1 MNQQAISTSIDAC
14 FHCGEETQV
23 PSRWQVAYQG
33 EQKHVCCAGCKA
45 VSETIIQAGLGDYYD
60 FRTELPDLPPPVF
73 EDQSLQARETLHLYD
88 SDAMQGQ
95 FVTMENGLHTAT
107 LVVEGI
113 SCAAC
118 VWLIEHKL
126 RQLNGVVKCSVNLS
140 SHRLYLEW
148 QQDEIALSL
157 IMEHLLQLGYR
168 VTPFSATQDEAIR
181 EQENKLAIR
190 RLAVAGIGAMQVM
203 MLAVPL
209 YVGMAT
215 QYEFFMRLASM
226 LMALPVVLFSARPF
240 FDAALRS
247 LRTRHLTMDVPV
259 SIAILLAY
267 SASIWSTLNQGVEVY
282 FDSVCMFTFFLLI
295 GRFLEMRARH
305 RMGQAGN
312 NLLTLLPTVGMRIPS
327 QAIDQANID
336 ATSVEPEVIAVE
348 DIQIGDYLLIRP
360 GATIPADGRIYQG
373 ITSVDEAALTGEYLP
388 LAKASGDIVTGGT
401 INIESPIIIQVT
413 ATGAEAKLSTIV
425 RLMDRAQQDRPAIA
439 TLADRLASY
448 FVAAVLI
455 TSVTVYS
462 VWTWLGNHEAFFI
475 ALSVLVVTCP
485 CALSLATPTA
495 LTAATTFLRER
506 GLLISKGH
514 VIETLNSVNRVVFDK
529 TGTLTQGRLGL
540 AGLQVIQPI
549 VDRDNGQVLGEQAL
563 CQLVAALEK
572 NSVHPIAAAFHSMQP
587 MTAVTDIEHYP
598 SQGVEGVWQ
607 GHILRFGRPD
617 FAVAEAPAYPTSGD
631 QGQWLLLSV
640 DDVANTWFQLT
651 DTLRPHAK
659 LLIDR
664 LKQRGLDVDLLSGDP
679 GYAVQHVAN
688 ELGVD
693 NYQKNLTA
701 EDKLE
706 QIRQWQA
713 QGDIILMVG
722 DGINDVPV
730 LAGSDVSVAVNEAS
744 DLAKTSADILLTNGR
759 IDVMDELVGSA
770 KRTRRIIK
778 QNITWALLYNLAALP
793 LAAAGYVPPWAA
805 AIGMSLSSVLVVV
818 NALRLTRA
826 PKRSLAR

>member
-1 MNQQAISTSIDAC
+1 MNKQALAPSVDAC
-14 FHCGEETQV
+14 FHCGEDTPI
-23 PSRWQVAYQG
+23 PSRWQVTYLD
-33 EQKHVCCAGCKA
+33 EQKHVCCGGCKA
-45 VSETIIQAGLGDYYD
+45 VSETIINAGLGDYYN

-73 EDQSLQARETLHLYD
+73 EDQSIQARETLHLYD
-88 SDAMQGQ
+88 SDAMQQQ
-95 FVTMENGLHTAT
+95 FVTIENERQTAT

-126 RQLNGVVKCSVNLS
+126 QQLNGVIKSSVNLS

-148 QQDEIALSL
+148 QQEEIALSL

-226 LMALPVVLFSARPF
+226 IMALPVVLFSARPF
-240 FDAALRS
+240 FDAAFRS
-247 LRTRHLTMDVPV
+247 LKTRHLTMDVPV
-259 SIAILLAY
+259 TIAILLAY
-267 SASIWSTLNQGVEVY
+267 SASIWSTFNQGVEVY

-312 NLLTLLPTVGMRIPS
+312 NLLTLLPTVGMRVTS
-327 QAIDQANID
+327 SAVNQQALD
-336 ATSVEPEVIAVE
+336 PETMESSRVDPGTADHEIIAVE
-348 DIQIGDYLLIRP
+348 DIQIGDYLLIKA
-360 GATIPADGRIYQG
+360 GATIPADGCISQG
-373 ITSVDEAALTGEYLP
+373 LTSVDEAALTGEYLP
-388 LAKASGDIVTGGT
+388 LTKSKGDLVTGGT

-455 TSVTVYS
+455 TSVSVYS

-529 TGTLTQGRLGL
+529 TGTLKIGR
-540 AGLQVIQPI
+540 A
-549 VDRDNGQVLGEQAL
+549 
-563 CQLVAALEK
+563 
-572 NSVHPIAAAFHSMQP
+572 
-587 MTAVTDIEHYP
+587 
-598 SQGVEGVWQ
+598 
-607 GHILRFGRPD
+607 
-617 FAVAEAPAYPTSGD
+617 
-631 QGQWLLLSV
+631 
-640 DDVANTWFQLT
+640 
-651 DTLRPHAK
+651 
-659 LLIDR
+659 
-664 LKQRGLDVDLLSGDP
+664 
-679 GYAVQHVAN
+679 HV
-688 ELGVD
+688 
-693 NYQKNLTA
+693 
-701 EDKLE
+701 
-706 QIRQWQA
+706 
-713 QGDIILMVG
+713 
-722 DGINDVPV
+722 
-730 LAGSDVSVAVNEAS
+730 
-744 DLAKTSADILLTNGR
+744 
-759 IDVMDELVGSA
+759 
-770 KRTRRIIK
+770 
-778 QNITWALLYNLAALP
+778 
-793 LAAAGYVPPWAA
+793 
-805 AIGMSLSSVLVVV
+805 
-818 NALRLTRA
+818 
-826 PKRSLAR
+826 